1 MITSPLPLLL
11 AAGLLTAASA
21 AAQDASADYLN
32 ADVRED
38 AERYHAPDLDGPL
51 GRSPACILYPSD
63 RAGVVEG
70 TCTPGRAALQA
81 KLTAGVLPQTD
92 EQSSRRALDSLA
104 ASASPYGDAG
114 EGADVPYDAV
124 VRHVPRR

>member
-1 MITSPLPLLL
+1 MKNPLPLLL
-11 AAGLLTAASA
+11 AAGLLTAARA

-32 ADVRED
+32 PDTHED

-81 KLTAGVLPQTD
+81 KLAAERLPQTD
-92 EQSSRRALDSLA
+92 EQSSGRAPDPLA
-104 ASASPYGDAG
+104 ASAPPLDDAG
-114 EGADVPYDAV
+114 EGADVPYGAV
-124 VRHVPRR
+124 VRPVPRR